1 MLPHIRD
8 IGIPILC
15 KSEFSLL
22 AYDIEV
28 TLQRTYEPVCHAVI
42 ECTEHERELLEFQCH
57 LVIIVPHL
65 RFFVSRSL
73 MDQVNAGAADPADLI
88 IETEDLAGRNC
99 H

>member
-42 ECTEHERELLEFQCH
+42 ERTEH
-57 LVIIVPHL
+57 
-65 RFFVSRSL
+65 
-73 MDQVNAGAADPADLI
+73 
-88 IETEDLAGRNC
+88 
-99 H
+99 